1 MKTKL
6 FSLVVLVAF
15 AACTFAVNQA
25 NHSDKERLEALEK
38 TVAAQ
43 QQELDKLRPLGE
55 AFEVGPTYVL
65 TRLDFQAA
73 ALISTSDIFAQE
85 NIYYVGDLIDF
96 YP

>member
-25 NHSDKERLEALEK
+25 NRSDKERLDALEK

-43 QQELDKLRPLGE
+43 QAELDKLRPLGE
-55 AFEVGPTYVL
+55 AMYVHPSYPVL
-65 TRLDFQAA
+65 VCTIPVIVDGAWLYAHNIWYDADLRY
-73 ALISTSDIFAQE
+73 IGAQ
-85 NIYYVGDLIDF
+85 
-96 YP
+96 